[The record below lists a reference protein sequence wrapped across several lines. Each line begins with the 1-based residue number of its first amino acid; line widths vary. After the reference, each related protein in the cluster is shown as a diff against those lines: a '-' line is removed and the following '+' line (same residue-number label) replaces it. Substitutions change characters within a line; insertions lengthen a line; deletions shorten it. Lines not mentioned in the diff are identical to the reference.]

1 MNTIKILHTA
11 DWHLGQK
18 LKGYIRDQEHKMVLN
33 HILEIIQS
41 EQIDLLIISGDVF
54 DVMSPQNSSRK
65 LYYQFLANLQLTSCE
80 NVVIIGGNHDSPNM
94 LSASKD
100 LLESLNIFVIGGAT
114 NNIADEIIEIK
125 QQGQLKAVIGAVPFL
140 RDQDLRR
147 STAGEKEMERYEKVQ
162 KGIINHYQAVAE
174 FLEPYKKY
182 NIPIIATGHLYATG
196 ATTLNENQDNIY
208 MGSMEN
214 IAANQFPVLFDYIA
228 LGHIHS
234 AQAIDN
240 QYHIRYSGSII
251 PLSFKE
257 TKEDKSVSII
267 SFEGRN
273 MTAGVK
279 EIVLPTYRE
288 LHSLTGNYDEII
300 QQLTD
305 LPPTL
310 LNFPAW
316 LKIEVEIEK
325 YEYAL
330 EESIRALCADK
341 KINLLSLRMNA
352 QFSESIEYDYQVDLD
367 ELEPKDIF
375 IKKCESLQLSEAES
389 KELLETFQELL
400 QWELERHDE

>member
-18 LKGYIRDQEHKMVLN
+18 LKGYIRDKEHQMMLN
-33 HILEIIQS
+33 YILEIIQT

-54 DVMSPQNSSRK
+54 DVMSPQNSSRR
-65 LYYQFLANLQLTSCE
+65 LYYQFLANLQSTTCD

-100 LLESLNIFVIGGAT
+100 LLESLNIFVVGAAT
-114 NNIADEIIEIK
+114 NNLEDEIIEIK
-125 QQGQLKAVIGAVPFL
+125 KQGQLKAVIGAVPFL

-147 STAGEKEMERYEKVQ
+147 STAGEKEMERYEKIQ
-162 KGIINHYQAVAE
+162 KGIINHYKTIAE
-174 FLEPYKKY
+174 LLEPYKQY

-196 ATTLNENQDNIY
+196 ATTLNEHQDNIY

-214 IAANQFPVLFDYIA
+214 ISAAQFPVLFDYIA

-257 TKEDKSVSII
+257 ANEAKSVSIVT
-267 SFEGRN
+267 FEGRN
-273 MTAGVK
+273 MSAGVK
-279 EIVLPTYRE
+279 EIELPTYRE
-288 LHSLTGNYDEII
+288 LLSLTGNYDEII
-300 QQLTD
+300 NKLTN
-305 LPPTL
+305 LSPIPHQFST
-310 LNFPAW
+310 W
-316 LKIEVEIEK
+316 VKIEVEIEK

-330 EESIRALCADK
+330 EENIRALCSSNK
-341 KINLLSLRMNA
+341 VTLLSLRMNA
-352 QFSESIEYDYQVDLD
+352 QFSESVEYDYHVDLD

-375 IKKCESLQLSEAES
+375 IKKCESLQLSEVES
-389 KELLETFQELL
+389 TEMLETFQELL
-400 QWELERHDE
+400 QWELDRNDQ